1 MLTSLSSTIANEF
14 LFKYEQCD
22 RAAQKS
28 SKYYLTVC
36 DLMPVRCCCLSVCV
50 IFSDFV
56 GKAKCV
62 QYMHIHI
69 QWIFTSFLPHFKIA
83 SNVKWITYIE
93 RKKNTQNKAKQNS
106 YRTQNGERVSER
118 TNEGTLRKKKKC
130 IHYYVHWN
138 KLMSVGS
145 IECAVCERATLHWI
159 SSVLILH
166 YKYSHINVRYS
177 LCLSCKL

>member
-62 QYMHIHI
+62 QYMYIFSGYLLPSCHTLKSRPMLNESRTSNERKTHKTKQNKIH
-69 QWIFTSFLPHFKIA
+69 TAHRMA
-83 SNVKWITYIE
+83 SEWASEQTKEHRE
-93 RKKNTQNKAKQNS
+93 RKKSVFITMFIGTSWCRSARLSAQC
-106 YRTQNGERVSER
+106 VSVQHC
-118 TNEGTLRKKKKC
+118 T
-130 IHYYVHWN
+130 
-138 KLMSVGS
+138 GS
-145 IECAVCERATLHWI
+145 H
-159 SSVLILH
+159 
-166 YKYSHINVRYS
+166 
-177 LCLSCKL
+177 LCLYSTINTHT